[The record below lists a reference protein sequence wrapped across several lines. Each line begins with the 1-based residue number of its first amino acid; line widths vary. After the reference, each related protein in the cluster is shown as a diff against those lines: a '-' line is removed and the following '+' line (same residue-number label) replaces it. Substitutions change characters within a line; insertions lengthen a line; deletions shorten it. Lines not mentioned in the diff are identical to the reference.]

1 MISIPADQFMLL
13 MAITLFFLGLVGVI
27 IGITILV
34 TRTASQ
40 EVRTL
45 ATQTTRLAQKG
56 LSDDIVG
63 LVGNTSVLLDALNA
77 LVRTT
82 AGIGVFITIVGLLM
96 MVASGWLAYQ
106 LYSI

>member
-1 MISIPADQFMLL
+1 MISIPADQLMLL
-13 MAITLFFLGLVGVI
+13 MAISLFTLGLLGVI

-34 TRTASQ
+34 TRTASK

-63 LVGNTSVLLDALNA
+63 LVGNTSALLEALNA

-96 MVASGWLAYQ
+96 MVASGWFVYQ

>member
-1 MISIPADQFMLL
+1 MISIPADQLMLL
-13 MAITLFFLGLVGVI
+13 MAIILFILGLLGVI
-27 IGITILV
+27 IGIAILV

-63 LVGNTSVLLDALNA
+63 LVGNTSALLDALNA

>member
-1 MISIPADQFMLL
+1 MISIPADQLMLL
-13 MAITLFFLGLVGVI
+13 MAITLFILGLLGVI
-27 IGITILV
+27 VGIAILV

-63 LVGNTSVLLDALNA
+63 LVGNTSALLDALNA

>member
-1 MISIPADQFMLL
+1 MISIPADQLMLL
-13 MAITLFFLGLVGVI
+13 MAISLFILGLLGVI

-34 TRTASQ
+34 TRTASK

-63 LVGNTSVLLDALNA
+63 LVGNTSTLLEALNA

-96 MVASGWLAYQ
+96 MVASGWFAYQ

>member
-1 MISIPADQFMLL
+1 MISIPADQLMLL
-13 MAITLFFLGLVGVI
+13 MAISLLILGLLGVI

-34 TRTASQ
+34 TRTASR

-63 LVGNTSVLLDALNA
+63 LVGNTSSLLEALNA

-96 MVASGWLAYQ
+96 LVASGWFVFQ

>member
-1 MISIPADQFMLL
+1 MISIPADQLMLL
-13 MAITLFFLGLVGVI
+13 MAITLFILGLLGVI
-27 IGITILV
+27 IGIAILV

-63 LVGNTSVLLDALNA
+63 LVGNTSALLDALNA

>member
-13 MAITLFFLGLVGVI
+13 MAITLFILGLLSII

-34 TRTASQ
+34 TRTASK

-63 LVGNTSVLLDALNA
+63 LVGNTSALLEALNA

-96 MVASGWLAYQ
+96 MVASGWFVFQ

>member
-1 MISIPADQFMLL
+1 MISIPADQLMLL
-13 MAITLFFLGLVGVI
+13 MAITLFILGLLGVV
-27 IGITILV
+27 IGIIILV
-34 TRTASQ
+34 TRTDSQ
-40 EVRTL
+40 EVRTI

-63 LVGNTSVLLDALNA
+63 LVGNTSALLDALNA

-96 MVASGWLAYQ
+96 MVASGWIAYQ

>member
-1 MISIPADQFMLL
+1 MLL
-13 MAITLFFLGLVGVI
+13 MAITLFILGLLGVI
-27 IGITILV
+27 VGIAILV

-63 LVGNTSVLLDALNA
+63 LVGNTSALLDALNA

>member
-1 MISIPADQFMLL
+1 MISIPADQLMLL
-13 MAITLFFLGLVGVI
+13 MAISLFILGLLGVI

-34 TRTASQ
+34 TRTASK

-63 LVGNTSVLLDALNA
+63 LVGNTSALLEALNA

-96 MVASGWLAYQ
+96 MVASGWFVYQ

>member
-13 MAITLFFLGLVGVI
+13 MAITLFILGLLSII

-34 TRTASQ
+34 TRTASK

-63 LVGNTSVLLDALNA
+63 LVGNTSALLEALNA

-96 MVASGWLAYQ
+96 MVASGWFVYQ

>member
-1 MISIPADQFMLL
+1 MISIPADQLMLL
-13 MAITLFFLGLVGVI
+13 MAITLFILGLLGVV
-27 IGITILV
+27 IGIIILV

-40 EVRTL
+40 EVRTI

-63 LVGNTSVLLDALNA
+63 LVGNTSALLDALNA

-96 MVASGWLAYQ
+96 MVASGWIAYQ

>member
-1 MISIPADQFMLL
+1 MISIPADQLMLL
-13 MAITLFFLGLVGVI
+13 MAITLFILGLLGVI
-27 IGITILV
+27 VGITILV

-63 LVGNTSVLLDALNA
+63 LVGNTSALLDALNA

-96 MVASGWLAYQ
+96 MVVSGWLAYQ

>member
-1 MISIPADQFMLL
+1 
-13 MAITLFFLGLVGVI
+13 MAITLFILGLLSII

-34 TRTASQ
+34 TRTASK

-63 LVGNTSVLLDALNA
+63 LVGNTSALLEALNA

-96 MVASGWLAYQ
+96 MVASGWFVYQ

>member
-106 LYSI
+106 LFSI

>member
-13 MAITLFFLGLVGVI
+13 MAITLFILGLLSII

-34 TRTASQ
+34 TRTASK

-63 LVGNTSVLLDALNA
+63 LVGNTSALLEALNA

-96 MVASGWLAYQ
+96 MVVSGWFVYQ

>member
-13 MAITLFFLGLVGVI
+13 MAITLFILGLISII

-34 TRTASQ
+34 TRTASK

-63 LVGNTSVLLDALNA
+63 LVGNTSALLEALNA

-96 MVASGWLAYQ
+96 MVASGWFVYQ

>member
-1 MISIPADQFMLL
+1 MISIPADQLMLL
-13 MAITLFFLGLVGVI
+13 MAISLFILGLLGVI

-34 TRTASQ
+34 TRTASK

-63 LVGNTSVLLDALNA
+63 LVGNTSALLEALNA

-96 MVASGWLAYQ
+96 MVASGWFAYQ

>member
-1 MISIPADQFMLL
+1 MISIPADQLMLL
-13 MAITLFFLGLVGVI
+13 MAITLFILGLLGVI
-27 IGITILV
+27 IGIAILV
-34 TRTASQ
+34 TRTASK

-63 LVGNTSVLLDALNA
+63 LVGNTSALLDALNA

-82 AGIGVFITIVGLLM
+82 AGIGVFITSVGLLM

-106 LYSI
+106 LISI

>member
-1 MISIPADQFMLL
+1 MISIPADQLMLL
-13 MAITLFFLGLVGVI
+13 MAITLFVLGLLGVI
-27 IGITILV
+27 IGIIILV

-40 EVRTL
+40 EVRTI

-63 LVGNTSVLLDALNA
+63 LVGNTSALLDALNA

-96 MVASGWLAYQ
+96 MVASGWIAYQ
-106 LYSI
+106 LYSL

>member
-1 MISIPADQFMLL
+1 MISIPADQLMLL
-13 MAITLFFLGLVGVI
+13 MAITLFILGLLGVI
-27 IGITILV
+27 IGIIILV

-40 EVRTL
+40 EVRTI

-56 LSDDIVG
+56 LRDDIVG
-63 LVGNTSVLLDALNA
+63 LVGNTSALLEALNA

-96 MVASGWLAYQ
+96 MVASGWIAYQ

>member
-13 MAITLFFLGLVGVI
+13 MAITLFILGLLSII

-34 TRTASQ
+34 TRTASK

-63 LVGNTSVLLDALNA
+63 LVGNTSALLEALNA

-96 MVASGWLAYQ
+96 MVASGWFVFQ
-106 LYSI
+106 L

>member
-1 MISIPADQFMLL
+1 MISIPADQLMLL
-13 MAITLFFLGLVGVI
+13 MAISLFTLGLLGVI

-34 TRTASQ
+34 TRTASK

-63 LVGNTSVLLDALNA
+63 LVGNTSALLEALNA

-96 MVASGWLAYQ
+96 MVASGWFAYQ

>member
-1 MISIPADQFMLL
+1 MISIPADQLMLL
-13 MAITLFFLGLVGVI
+13 MAITLFILGLLGVI
-27 IGITILV
+27 IGIIILV

-40 EVRTL
+40 EVRTI

-63 LVGNTSVLLDALNA
+63 LVGNTSALLEALNA

-96 MVASGWLAYQ
+96 MVASGWIAYQ

>member
-1 MISIPADQFMLL
+1 MISIPADQLMLL
-13 MAITLFFLGLVGVI
+13 MAITFFILGLLGVI
-27 IGITILV
+27 IGIIILV

-40 EVRTL
+40 EVRTI

-63 LVGNTSVLLDALNA
+63 LVGNTSALLEALNA

-96 MVASGWLAYQ
+96 MVASGWIAYQ

>member
-1 MISIPADQFMLL
+1 MISIPADQLMLL
-13 MAITLFFLGLVGVI
+13 MAISLFILGLLGVI

-34 TRTASQ
+34 TRTASK

-63 LVGNTSVLLDALNA
+63 LVGNTSALLEALNA

-82 AGIGVFITIVGLLM
+82 AGIGVFITIVGLVM
-96 MVASGWLAYQ
+96 MVASGWFVYQ